1 MLSNRFEHLFT
12 RLLGAF
18 LRYDDTPRNLASVL
32 ALAAA
37 RAELEDRRQEI
48 ATERDVVMGLG
59 RSRTR
64 DDYWQ
69 VEEAIARDKLFTI
82 AHTSN

>member
-1 MLSNRFEHLFT
+1 MLSNRFEHLFI
-12 RLLGAF
+12 RLVGAF
-18 LRYDDTPRNLASVL
+18 LRYDDTPRTLNGVL
-32 ALAAA
+32 AIATA
-37 RAELEDRRQEI
+37 RAELEDRRREI
-48 ATERDVVMGLG
+48 AKEMDVVMGLG

-64 DDYWQ
+64 DDHWQ